1 MARHANFKGFFD
13 NLRERVMSKAEKNL
27 KQALPIL
34 ADMMHDYA
42 LEELKRNKKA
52 SMTGNF
58 INSFGIALYKDG
70 KLIAVGTT
78 NDIEGQQPIR
88 VTLAKGDTFEEG
100 EIRYDGRQQFHDFS
114 APAGEHRIFANQ
126 EVLGWLR
133 RYPPSRKKGFSF
145 RAISVVDYSED
156 VGGRQVLLRIA
167 DDIEHYGGT
176 ITQFNLG

>member
-1 MARHANFKGFFD
+1 MAHHANIKGFFD
-13 NLRERVMSKAEKNL
+13 NMRARVMSRAEENL
-27 KQALPIL
+27 KQALPML

-70 KLIAVGTT
+70 KFIAVATT
-78 NDIEGQQPIR
+78 HDFEGQSPIR
-88 VTLAKGDTFEEG
+88 VTLAKGDTFKEG
-100 EIRYDGRQQFHDFS
+100 EIRYDGRQQFHSFS
-114 APAGEHRIFANQ
+114 APTGEHRIYANE

-133 RYPPSRKKGFSF
+133 RYPPSKKKGFSF
-145 RAISVVDYSED
+145 RAISVVDYSEN

-167 DDIEHYGGT
+167 DDIENYGGI